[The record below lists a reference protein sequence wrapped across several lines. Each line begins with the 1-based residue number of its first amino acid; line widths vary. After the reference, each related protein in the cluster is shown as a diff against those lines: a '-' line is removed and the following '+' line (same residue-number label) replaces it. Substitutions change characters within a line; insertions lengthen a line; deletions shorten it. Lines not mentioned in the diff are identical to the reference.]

1 MREFVRQLGKCIT
14 PRLTPSSICSGD
26 QSIIP
31 CLIHLAYV
39 RWSFRNLYVP
49 SASSFLLS
57 SRSSVKATF
66 RTIILH
72 LSRLPI
78 LLFGLPPSVSPALS
92 ILQALICLLGI
103 RPSAIKAFD
112 LNQWLYSLSSA
123 LRTLKRAA
131 SWVSMNVSSPT
142 SSWASTGKQPQMFKG
157 NMYWGFNLY
166 LRRYS
171 DVVAPSSQHDRL
183 QIYLLFLLTILVMAA
198 ETCDDVFPFS
208 DCSVANYSLL
218 KSMWRSL
225 FQTVPNCLLLSP
237 ACSYLEYAPPRS
249 FSFSWFLC
257 ACWMPPRFLVIKL
270 IHVVIGEQGGATHE
284 STIRS
289 WRMGNGDDYMGI
301 DVTQI
306 QSAVLFWA
314 YHRAFSFDKQISY
327 YWT

>member
-1 MREFVRQLGKCIT
+1 MWREFVRQLGKCIT

-103 RPSAIKAFD
+103 RQSTNCSY
-112 LNQWLYSLSSA
+112 NQLCGRWRERQAESQWMSPLPLPHEHQQA
-123 LRTLKRAA
+123 TTTNN
-131 SWVSMNVSSPT
+131 WGNV
-142 SSWASTGKQPQMFKG
+142 
-157 NMYWGFNLY
+157 YWGFNLY

-208 DCSVANYSLL
+208 DCSVANFSLL

-270 IHVVIGEQGGATHE
+270 IHVVIGGQGGATHE
-284 STIRS
+284 SAIRS

-327 YWT
+327 WT